1 MKDSKSHLSPRIASH
16 ISALPKSGIR
26 DFFELV
32 NNMSDKDVISLGIG
46 EPDFVTPWHIREGS
60 IYSLERGRTSYTSNL
75 GLLSL
80 RREICNYVGD
90 NFGVSYEATKEC
102 IVTVGVSEALD
113 LVIRAITN
121 PGDEIIYHEP
131 CYVSYGPE
139 IRMAHGVP
147 VAVETYER
155 NNFAL
160 NPDDLEKAIT
170 KKTKAILLNFPCNP
184 TGATLDMGQMESIA
198 KIAQKHDLIVLADQ
212 IYSELSYSQMLPS
225 IASLPGMRERTIFLH
240 GFSKAF
246 AMTGFRIG
254 YACGPADLID
264 AMMKIHQYSMLCAS
278 ITAQEAAEEAL
289 RNGKT
294 EMARMRRE
302 YMERRNVIVGRL
314 NKMGL
319 KCFMPEG
326 AFYAFPRISDTGLNS
341 KDFATR
347 LLMEHKVA
355 VVPGTAFGACG
366 EGYVRC
372 AYAASME
379 HIVEAMDRMSAF
391 VKPLLKRG

>member
-1 MKDSKSHLSPRIASH
+1 MKDSKSRPEIRVASH
-16 ISALPKSGIR
+16 VHALPKSGIR

-32 NNMSDKDVISLGIG
+32 NNMTDKDVISLGIG

-80 RREICNYVGD
+80 RKEICRYVGNTYKAEFD
-90 NFGVSYEATKEC
+90 PVKEC

-113 LVIRAITN
+113 LAIRAICD

-139 IRMAHGVP
+139 IKMAHGVP
-147 VAVETYER
+147 VVVETYEKD
-155 NNFAL
+155 NFAL
-160 NPDDLEKAIT
+160 DPEKLEKAIT
-170 KKTKAILLNFPCNP
+170 KKTKAVLLNFPCNP
-184 TGATLDMGQMESIA
+184 TGATLDMERMEKIA
-198 KIAQKHDLIVLADQ
+198 KIAIKHDLIVLADQ
-212 IYSELSYSQMLPS
+212 IYSELSYGSETLPS
-225 IASLPGMRERTIFLH
+225 IASLPGMKERTIFLH

-254 YACGPADLID
+254 YACGPFDLID

-289 RNGKT
+289 RSGHN
-294 EMARMRRE
+294 EMMRMRRE

-314 NKMGL
+314 NDMGL
-319 KCFMPEG
+319 SCFMPEG
-326 AFYAFPRISDTGLNS
+326 AFYAFPRISATGLSS
-341 KDFATR
+341 KDFATK
-347 LLMEHKVA
+347 LLMEKKLA
-355 VVPGTAFGACG
+355 VVPGNAFGACG

-379 HIVEAMDRMSAF
+379 NIEEAMDRMADF
-391 VKPLLKRG
+391 VKPLLKG